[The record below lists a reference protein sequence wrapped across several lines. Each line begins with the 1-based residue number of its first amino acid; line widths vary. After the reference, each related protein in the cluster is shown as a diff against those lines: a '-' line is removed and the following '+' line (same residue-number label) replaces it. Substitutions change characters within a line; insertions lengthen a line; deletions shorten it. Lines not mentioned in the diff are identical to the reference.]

1 MVDRKHR
8 IIMKRMKHKKHA
20 RTGATAVE
28 FAFMVPIIFT
38 MFIGSI
44 EVTRLNFI
52 RNTASNACYEG
63 ARKAVSPGATTAE
76 AETEARRLINT
87 LNVGSGATVNV
98 TSTTENVSVSI
109 TIPVNQNSWG
119 ITRFTHGLNVT
130 QSCKLSRESFSA
142 P

>member
-1 MVDRKHR
+1 MDSWKLRFM
-8 IIMKRMKHKKHA
+8 MKRRKQKKHA

-28 FAFMVPIIFT
+28 FAFMVPVIFT

-52 RNTASNACYEG
+52 RNTVSNACYEG
-63 ARKAVSPGATTAE
+63 ARKAVSPGSTTAE
-76 AETEARRLINT
+76 AQTEAKRLIDT
-87 LNVGSGATVNV
+87 LGVGRGANVNV
-98 TSTTENVSVSI
+98 TSTPDTVTVTI
-109 TIPVNQNSWG
+109 TVPVNQNSWG
-119 ITRFTHGLNVT
+119 VTRFTSGINVT

>member
-1 MVDRKHR
+1 
-8 IIMKRMKHKKHA
+8 MKRLKHKRHA

-28 FAFMVPIIFT
+28 FAFMVPVIFT

-44 EVTRLNFI
+44 EITRLNFI

-63 ARKAVSPGATTAE
+63 ARRAVSPGSTNAE
-76 AETEARRLINT
+76 AQTEARRLIDT
-87 LNVGSGATVNV
+87 LGVGRGATVNV
-98 TSTTENVSVSI
+98 ASTPDTVTVSI

-119 ITRFTHGLNVT
+119 ITRFTTGLNVS
-130 QSCKLSRESFSA
+130 QSCRLSRESFSA

>member
-1 MVDRKHR
+1 
-8 IIMKRMKHKKHA
+8 MKRLKQKKNA

-38 MFIGSI
+38 MFLGSI
-44 EVTRLNFI
+44 EVTRINFI

-63 ARKAVSPGATTAE
+63 ARKAVLPGATTAE

-87 LNVGSGATVNV
+87 LNVGTGATVNV
-98 TSTTENVSVSI
+98 TSTTDSVTVAI

-119 ITRFTHGLNVT
+119 ITRFTKGLNVT
-130 QSCKLSRESFSA
+130 QSCKLSRESFTNQ
-142 P
+142 

>member
-1 MVDRKHR
+1 
-8 IIMKRMKHKKHA
+8 MKRLKQKKNA

-44 EVTRLNFI
+44 EVTRMNFI

-63 ARKAVSPGATTAE
+63 ARKAVSPGATNAE
-76 AETEARRLINT
+76 AETEARRLVNT
-87 LNVGSGATVNV
+87 LGVGNGATVNV
-98 TSTTENVSVSI
+98 TSTPDTVTVSI

-119 ITRFTHGLNVT
+119 ITRFTTGLNVT
-130 QSCKLSRESFSA
+130 QSCRLSRESFSA

>member
-1 MVDRKHR
+1 
-8 IIMKRMKHKKHA
+8 MKRYKQKKHA

-52 RNTASNACYEG
+52 RNTAGNACYEG

-76 AETEARRLINT
+76 AQAEALRLLT
-87 LNVGSGATVNV
+87 MLNVGSGATVNV
-98 TSTTENVSVSI
+98 TSTADSI
-109 TIPVNQNSWG
+109 TCAVTIPVNQNSWG
-119 ITRFTHGLNVT
+119 ITRFTTGLNVS
-130 QSCKLSRESFSA
+130 QSCKLSRESFSSQ
-142 P
+142 